1 MASQN
6 TTFASSSPTARTQ
19 YWRAKKPQHAPEAQ
33 PPLNSRLHILARKG
47 GLQMT
52 ILSALQNSARD
63 PPRTFTRAS
72 TANPHASAEAP
83 YASSRSSASRHF
95 ILRLS
100 VPQSYPSLRRTRW
113 SIAPCTKHFKA
124 HRIIV
129 KKQNRCTREGILRTV
144 PSRCSFE
151 QRSFRSHSQCHR
163 AISTSPLFLLYS
175 TLVSRNSVRCCH
187 SAVTR
192 TAEVVR
198 RSATAAISRT
208 AAQLAEKIGAALE
221 VRRKPSLA

>member
-1 MASQN
+1 VIWRSIALRASLQSS
-6 TTFASSSPTARTQ
+6 FADSA
-19 YWRAKKPQHAPEAQ
+19 
-33 PPLNSRLHILARKG
+33 
-47 GLQMT
+47 

-63 PPRTFTRAS
+63 RLRTVTMAS
-72 TANPHASAEAP
+72 IANPNASAEVP

-163 AISTSPLFLLYS
+163 AISASPLFLLYS

-187 SAVTR
+187 SAVTKI
-192 TAEVVR
+192 AEVEESPPSSVVEIS
-198 RSATAAISRT
+198 SAQIPT
-208 AAQLAEKIGAALE
+208 L
-221 VRRKPSLA
+221 SLSGR